1 MIPGVATNVNL
12 PDDVEVASSDYE
24 IMPTKTY
31 RVDKV
36 NGRIIGNIDEKEA
49 VMQFIQKVLDTSKY
63 AYEIY
68 DWYYGN
74 ELNKLV
80 GQEYDYIVTRIPAI
94 IEEALL
100 VDDRIKEVRNFMFNR
115 NSIDSMSV
123 SFYVDTVYGGV
134 DYELEV
140 AL

>member
-1 MIPGVATNVNL
+1 MIPGVATNVTL